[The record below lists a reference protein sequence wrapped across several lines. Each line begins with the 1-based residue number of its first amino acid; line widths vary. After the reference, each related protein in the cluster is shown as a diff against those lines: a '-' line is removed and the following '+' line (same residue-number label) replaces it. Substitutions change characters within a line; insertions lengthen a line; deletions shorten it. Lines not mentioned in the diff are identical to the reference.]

1 MGIEAF
7 MCILFSMQTRPVG
20 YLFAQ
25 EWRII
30 MQDISISSIVMPR
43 GIQGKG
49 PLTMLGTIVNA
60 IAILVGGAIGLLLKK
75 GIPERVSGGIMQGL
89 GLVVIYIGISGML
102 KGQNPLIATISIVIG
117 GVIGMIF
124 DFDGRF
130 NRFVNGLEQKLAVKG
145 DGGSRFSEAFITTTL
160 LYCVGAMAVVGSLN
174 SGLTGNH
181 EVLYTKSI
189 LDGVSA
195 VVFASTLGAGV
206 LLSAVPLFLY
216 QGAITLMAQFLAPVL
231 SDAAVAEMTCV
242 GSLLILAI
250 GLNLLKV
257 TKIKVLD
264 FILAIFLPIALVLF
278 M

>member
-1 MGIEAF
+1 
-7 MCILFSMQTRPVG
+7 
-20 YLFAQ
+20 
-25 EWRII
+25 
-30 MQDISISSIVMPR
+30 
-43 GIQGKG
+43 
-49 PLTMLGTIVNA
+49 MLGTIVNA

-145 DGGSRFSEAFITTTL
+145 DDGSRFSEAFITTTL

>member
-1 MGIEAF
+1 
-7 MCILFSMQTRPVG
+7 
-20 YLFAQ
+20 
-25 EWRII
+25 

-43 GIQGKG
+43 GIQGKD

-60 IAILVGGAIGLLLKK
+60 IAVLVGGAIGLLLKK

-145 DGGSRFSEAFITTTL
+145 DDGSRFSEAFITTTL